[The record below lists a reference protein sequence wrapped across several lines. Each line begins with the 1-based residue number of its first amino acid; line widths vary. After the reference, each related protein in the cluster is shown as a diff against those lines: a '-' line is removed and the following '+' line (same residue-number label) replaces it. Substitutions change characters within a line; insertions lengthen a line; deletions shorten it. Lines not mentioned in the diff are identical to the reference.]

1 MRDRDD
7 SLSPNYIFEELSQ
20 IDNKRLFR
28 KDDYCVG
35 EEPISL
41 LNL

>member
-1 MRDRDD
+1 VRDRDD
-7 SLSPNYIFEELSQ
+7 SLSPKYIFEELSK
-20 IDNKRLFR
+20 IDNKRSFR

-35 EEPISL
+35 EELISL